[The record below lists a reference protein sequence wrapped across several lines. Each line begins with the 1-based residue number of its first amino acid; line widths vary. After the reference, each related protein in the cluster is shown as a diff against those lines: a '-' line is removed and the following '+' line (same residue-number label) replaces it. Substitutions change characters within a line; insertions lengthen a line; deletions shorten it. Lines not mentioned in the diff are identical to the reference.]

1 MCYGRSCAGCYHS
14 GSCDTQDSIEYD
26 EDNPYKSNDTND
38 KNGHWGSYDS
48 EESDDDGWGGGSS
61 W

>member
-26 EDNPYKSNDTND
+26 EDNPYKSNND
-38 KNGHWGSYDS
+38 SRDSYWGSYDS
-48 EESDDDGWGGGSS
+48 DEDDDDGWG
-61 W
+61 